1 MSSVRI
7 ADPGL
12 KNSAKILVTGG
23 GGFLGKT
30 LVKMLRERGLPVRS
44 FSRGRYPELEKLG
57 VECVTGD
64 LGDPAAV
71 LEACR
76 GCDLVFHVASKPG
89 IWGSY
94 EEYHRPNVL
103 GTTNVVEACKK
114 LGVRRLVYT
123 SSPSV
128 VFDGKDMENANESAP
143 YPDHYEAHYPKT
155 KAIAERFVIAANG
168 SQLATV
174 ALRPHLIWGPGDNHL
189 APRMIAAAKAGR
201 LIMIGENKNKV
212 DTIFVENAAEA
223 HILAAE
229 RLEPAS
235 PVAGKAYF
243 ISNGDPRPLWDIVNM
258 MIGAAGLP
266 PLTRS
271 ISPTIGWLIGGAM
284 EAVYGLFKLRG
295 EPRLTRFM
303 ACEMSTAH
311 WFDLTAARR
320 DLGYEPRVSIE
331 EGMRRLA
338 EWIKAGGLGQPPE
351 H

>member
-1 MSSVRI
+1 MSSVSTV
-7 ADPGL
+7 DPGL
-12 KNSAKILVTGG
+12 RSCNRILVTGG

-30 LVKMLRERGLPVRS
+30 IVRMLRERGLSVRS

-57 VECVTGD
+57 AECISGD
-64 LGDPAAV
+64 LGEPAAV

-76 GCDLVFHVASKPG
+76 DCDLVFHVASKPG
-89 IWGSY
+89 IWGNY
-94 EEYHRPNVL
+94 EDYHRPNVI
-103 GTTNVVEACKK
+103 GTTNVLEACRK
-114 LGVRRLVYT
+114 LGIRRLVYT

-128 VFDGKDMENANESAP
+128 IFDGKDMENANESVP

-155 KAIAERFVIAANG
+155 KAIAERLVIAANG
-168 SQLATV
+168 AQLATV

-189 APRMIAAAKAGR
+189 APRMVAAAKAGR
-201 LIMIGENKNKV
+201 LMMVGDNRNKV
-212 DTIFVENAAEA
+212 DTIYVDNAAEA

-229 RLEPAS
+229 RLKPGS

-243 ISNGDPRPLWDIVNM
+243 ISNGDPRPIWDIVNM

-271 ISPTIGWLIGGAM
+271 ISPTTAWMIGGVL
-284 EAVYGLFKLRG
+284 EAAYSLFGLRG
-295 EPRLTRFM
+295 EPRMTRFM
-303 ACEMSTAH
+303 AGEMATAH
-311 WFDLTAARR
+311 WFDISAARR
-320 DLGYEPRVSIE
+320 DLGYEPRVGIE

-338 EWIKAGGLGQPPE
+338 DWIKTGGLDQAPK